1 MFDNN
6 SLIDKNI
13 FVIDNNKIN
22 IFYNFFYNI
31 SNNVCNNICN
41 NICNNVCNNIFY
53 SLKIGSIFSG
63 IFIVAGSIAFYFV
76 GTFIYLPIRKSFNK
90 NVKDFQLDDN
100 SAFELKYL
108 DEFESLECND
118 LSDNYIESY
127 VEELSPLGLIVMKYD
142 KKNNFFNY
150 YCDRKDIPFKF
161 LDTVSRKFMIDYNC
175 KSIDC
180 SIKKEKEEEEEK
192 AKEKEEKDKEEQE
205 KAKEEQEKAK
215 EKESKKVSFDDSV
228 FIKPKNMRNKNSVS
242 ENSVSENTT
251 TKAAT
256 TKDTTP
262 EILINNYK
270 YKGKL
275 NDYYELNKKIEI
287 NLEKKNRE
295 VLDEKISYSNF
306 KNKID

>member
-31 SNNVCNNICN
+31 SNNI
-41 NICNNVCNNIFY
+41 CNNIFY

-180 SIKKEKEEEEEK
+180 SIKKEKEEEEK
-192 AKEKEEKDKEEQE
+192 QEKEEKD
-205 KAKEEQEKAK
+205 KEEQEKAK

-287 NLEKKNRE
+287 NQEKKNNE